1 MARHVDIF
9 ISTKQSLDEL
19 IKELELVFKIR
30 LKPLSEKSFFSYGF
44 SLKENNACEVGE
56 KSFHC
61 PSALKSWFVNGGED
75 SDLDFEIYEYILRVN
90 PGLVHPK
97 EKYEQQDKA
106 ARSIF
111 EKLKATGKYR
121 LMLID
126 DVQVKMDE
134 FSPDTKSNQ

>member
-1 MARHVDIF
+1 M
-9 ISTKQSLDEL
+9 
-19 IKELELVFKIR
+19 
-30 LKPLSEKSFFSYGF
+30 
-44 SLKENNACEVGE
+44 
-56 KSFHC
+56 
-61 PSALKSWFVNGGED
+61 NGGED